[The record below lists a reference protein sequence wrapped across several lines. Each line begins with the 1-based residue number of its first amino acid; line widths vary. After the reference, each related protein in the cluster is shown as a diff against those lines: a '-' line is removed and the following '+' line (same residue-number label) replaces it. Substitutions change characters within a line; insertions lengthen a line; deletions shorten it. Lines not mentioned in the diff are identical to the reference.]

1 MTVTNINR
9 SANQSANH
17 SRGRIMRQTHLR
29 SAAFVAAATAAIL
42 SASAQPT
49 RQSPAGVTESDN
61 AVSAESPNAAGA
73 PQSTDSDDV
82 EFLVEALHTG
92 MAEVEMGRLA
102 QQRGT
107 PAVKEFGKKLE
118 SDHARAAQEIKVL
131 LGTRNVTTPAEPT
144 VEADAHSAALAKLS
158 GAEFDAAFLKLMV
171 ASHEEAIEK
180 YGAQTHANPNK
191 QLSEFAAKT
200 LPTLRAHL
208 ATAQSL
214 QRGS

>member
-1 MTVTNINR
+1 MRTT
-9 SANQSANH
+9 H
-17 SRGRIMRQTHLR
+17 SLAALGAIAAA
-29 SAAFVAAATAAIL
+29 AAFGAAAQ
-42 SASAQPT
+42 ST

-73 PQSTDSDDV
+73 PQSTDSEDV

-92 MAEVEMGRLA
+92 MAEVEMARLA

-118 SDHARAAQEIKVL
+118 ADHTRTAQEIKEQ
-131 LGTRNVTTPAEPT
+131 LGTQNVTTTRAEPT
-144 VEADAHSAALAKLS
+144 VGAQTHAAALAKLS
-158 GAEFDAAFLKLMV
+158 GGEFDAAFLKLMV

-191 QLSEFAAKT
+191 ELSEFAAKT
-200 LPTLRAHL
+200 LPTLREHL

-214 QRGS
+214 QRRS